1 MKWTRILK
9 VFTVVPLLVGS
20 IGALYN
26 TVSKIDD
33 DPAIREAF
41 DALRN
46 NAAVAST
53 IQTIKVQVA
62 VIRAQLKELTG

>member
-20 IGALYN
+20 ITALYT

-33 DPAIREAF
+33 DPAIKQAF
-41 DALRN
+41 DALKN
-46 NAAVAST
+46 NPAVAST

-62 VIRAQLKELTG
+62 VIKAQLKELTG